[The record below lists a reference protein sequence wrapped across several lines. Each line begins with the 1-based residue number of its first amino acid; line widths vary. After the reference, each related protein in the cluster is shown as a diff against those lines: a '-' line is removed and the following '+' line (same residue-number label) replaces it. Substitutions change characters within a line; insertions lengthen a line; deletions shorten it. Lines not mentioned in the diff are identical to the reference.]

1 MEQNAHNLTLE
12 NRNYLTLSGITDVG
26 SFNENE
32 IRLKLSDGVKITV
45 TGSKLQIVGFD
56 KKTGE
61 CRLSGRVNAIKYAEV
76 GVSAP
81 KRFFR

>member
-1 MEQNAHNLTLE
+1 MEQNAHSLTLE
-12 NRNYLTLSGITDVG
+12 NRNFLSLGGVAEVG

-32 IRLKLSDGVKITV
+32 VRLKLSDGTKITV
-45 TGSKLQIVGFD
+45 TGSKLQIIGFD

-61 CRLSGRVNAIKYAEV
+61 CRLSGRVNSIKYTDA
-76 GVSAP
+76 GATSP